1 MKKTHGNWTTIEMP
15 PGYLDDINQ
24 DLKYLRKSH
33 NLPSEKNHITNR
45 CQIPLTT
52 LNIDHKGRVF
62 LCRCDGWLP
71 YSAGHITEFFSL
83 ADIHNA
89 DTSKLII
96 KSVND
101 QKFTYCATTTC
112 RIDKSSN
119 LVDLSTLEIYIG
131 IDISCN
137 YSCPSCRERIIFD
150 QSSEYLDEKKRWA
163 DSIID
168 IIKNETAKSI
178 TVIIGS
184 NGETFVS
191 KVYLYII
198 KELKNLDHVKFVINT
213 NASSVIDHKDLLDDV
228 FFKKVKQFSVSI
240 DAATKD
246 TYEHLR
252 RPGKWENLLK
262 NLNYINSFDLPVT
275 ANFVIQK
282 YNFREML
289 PFVDFC
295 KQYGMLINFTLMT
308 DWGTY
313 HNVNEQLV
321 HLPESPHYDEFRQ
334 IVDALPENLAN
345 QVA

>member
-1 MKKTHGNWTTIEMP
+1 
-15 PGYLDDINQ
+15 
-24 DLKYLRKSH
+24 
-33 NLPSEKNHITNR
+33 
-45 CQIPLTT
+45 
-52 LNIDHKGRVF
+52 
-62 LCRCDGWLP
+62 
-71 YSAGHITEFFSL
+71 
-83 ADIHNA
+83 
-89 DTSKLII
+89 
-96 KSVND
+96 
-101 QKFTYCATTTC
+101 
-112 RIDKSSN
+112 
-119 LVDLSTLEIYIG
+119 
-131 IDISCN
+131 
-137 YSCPSCRERIIFD
+137 
-150 QSSEYLDEKKRWA
+150 
-163 DSIID
+163 
-168 IIKNETAKSI
+168 
-178 TVIIGS
+178 
-184 NGETFVS
+184 
-191 KVYLYII
+191 
-198 KELKNLDHVKFVINT
+198 
-213 NASSVIDHKDLLDDV
+213 V

-334 IVDALPENLAN
+334 IVAALPQSLAN